1 MLLADCWV
9 STSFHSSKEY
19 LGWIAFSLIIANQ
32 INNEAV
38 VFFQPSWK
46 ISATSQRCCVQCHQD
61 ISKESLIMN

>member
-1 MLLADCWV
+1 MLADSWV

-38 VFFQPSWK
+38 IFFSLPGKYLQHLKDAVFNVTRTFL
-46 ISATSQRCCVQCHQD
+46 RRV
-61 ISKESLIMN
+61 LL